1 MLGGCI
7 SISKAGRR
15 QCLLQIVTTKEVN
28 KVDSIKGHNKVVSNK
43 VVSNKVVS
51 NKVDILGNSKEAITK
66 VVISRTITMMN
77 WKS

>member
-43 VVSNKVVS
+43 V
-51 NKVDILGNSKEAITK
+51 DILGNSKEAITK
-66 VVISRTITMMN
+66 VVISKMIRMMS
-77 WKS
+77 WRSWL

>member
-43 VVSNKVVS
+43 V
-51 NKVDILGNSKEAITK
+51 DILGNSKEAITK

>member
-15 QCLLQIVTTKEVN
+15 QCLLKIVPTKEV
-28 KVDSIKGHNKVVSNK
+28 
-43 VVSNKVVS
+43 NKVVS

-77 WKS
+77 WKSWL

>member
-28 KVDSIKGHNKVVSNK
+28 KVDSIKAH
-43 VVSNKVVS
+43 NKVVS

-66 VVISRTITMMN
+66 VVISRIIIMMN
-77 WKS
+77 WKSWP

>member
-43 VVSNKVVS
+43 VVSNKV
-51 NKVDILGNSKEAITK
+51 DILGNSKEAITK

-77 WKS
+77 WKSWP

>member
-43 VVSNKVVS
+43 VVSNKV
-51 NKVDILGNSKEAITK
+51 DILGNSKEAITK

>member
-28 KVDSIKGHNKVVSNK
+28 KVDSIKAH
-43 VVSNKVVS
+43 NKVVS